1 MIRNDGQRLVEK
13 PPTPGLRFEDL
24 HLRDPEGGRLGVG
37 LQTFAADDDGGSRT
51 LGRQNIRSYNARHFK
66 FKWPFARLNFLI
78 LSVNIKDV
86 LTQAAQLGIQEKLVM
101 VHL

>member
-37 LQTFAADDDGGSRT
+37 LQTFAADDNGGSRT
-51 LGRQNIRSYNARHFK
+51 FDRQNIRSYDAKQPLGF
-66 FKWPFARLNFLI
+66 LNLCRP
-78 LSVNIKDV
+78 S
-86 LTQAAQLGIQEKLVM
+86 QEFIF
-101 VHL
+101 